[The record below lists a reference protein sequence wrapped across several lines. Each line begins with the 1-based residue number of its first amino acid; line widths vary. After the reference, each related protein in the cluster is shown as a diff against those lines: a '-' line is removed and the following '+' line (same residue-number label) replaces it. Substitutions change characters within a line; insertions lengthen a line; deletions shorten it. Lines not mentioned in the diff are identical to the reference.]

1 MSRLQKQIYDFPT
14 EKCLEISYD
23 KIDWYRVTC
32 DTFRAFKGPRR
43 IQGQLYDGKVYYK
56 GTNYVFEGRVRKP
69 RIIEITELNAKF
81 KNKHP
86 QQVALAKNAIRRNE
100 KFL

>member
-1 MSRLQKQIYDFPT
+1 MSRQIKQKYDFPT
-14 EKCLEISYD
+14 QHCLEISYD

-43 IQGQLYDGKVYYK
+43 VQGQSYTGKVYYK
-56 GTNYVFEGRVRKP
+56 GTNYVFEGRVKKP
-69 RIIEITELNAKF
+69 RIIEITELNAKL
-81 KNKHP
+81 KKKHP
-86 QQVALAKNAIRRNE
+86 QQVALAKTAIRRNE